1 MTNMT
6 NTIKAMTNHMRK
18 RRGDSPDAKYE
29 VIKSVLL
36 AKVVYKLQSA
46 LLIEND
52 EEILK
57 VSLVQ
62 PCPNNCER
70 EEDDMIIPPLSDLIP
85 MWLIQ
90 RGVAISQ
97 R

>member
-1 MTNMT
+1 
-6 NTIKAMTNHMRK
+6 MRK
-18 RRGDSPDAKYE
+18 RTGDSHDAKYE

-36 AKVVYKLQSA
+36 AKVVYGAKLQLA

-70 EEDDMIIPPLSDLIP
+70 EEGDTIIPPLSDLIP
-85 MWLIQ
+85 LWLIQ